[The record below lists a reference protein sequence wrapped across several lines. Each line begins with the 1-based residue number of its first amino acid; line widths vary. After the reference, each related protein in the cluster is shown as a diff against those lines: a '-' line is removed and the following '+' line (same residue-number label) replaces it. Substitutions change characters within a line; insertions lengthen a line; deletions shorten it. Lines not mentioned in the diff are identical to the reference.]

1 MLPEQKTDADTLH
14 QAQQFVAA
22 HPRGCLM
29 QSPRWA
35 LVKPN
40 WGHHLLLSH
49 APDGR
54 LRGSMLVLT
63 LADRG
68 DGSALLYA
76 PRGPVCDPEDHCAV
90 KELIEG
96 ARTLAVGFSHGEFK
110 CDPLIEERES
120 GAIASLAS
128 AGLRFVPGAA
138 FGQTSQPR
146 QNAVRGDLAGLDEQA
161 LLSRLSY
168 KTRYAVRQAQKAG
181 LRCGPERGD
190 AAFCDFFRL
199 YLETGRRQRFATRP
213 ADYLRGLLAAFGK
226 DARLY
231 LCRAAGG
238 QPLAGAIAVA
248 FGQRLSYLYSG
259 SARVQSDPG
268 SGYLMQWELLRWALA
283 SGCAFYDMGG
293 ISTDP
298 QESPSLYQLYQFKRK
313 FAPAVS
319 YAGEFSFSF

>member
-1 MLPEQKTDADTLH
+1 MLPEQRTDADKLH

-110 CDPLIEERES
+110 CDPLIEEGES
-120 GAIASLAS
+120 GAIASLTS

-146 QNAVRGDLAGLDEQA
+146 QNAVRGDLAGLDELAAESLDAQA
-161 LLSRLSY
+161 LG
-168 KTRYAVRQAQKAG
+168 VRV
-181 LRCGPERGD
+181 
-190 AAFCDFFRL
+190 
-199 YLETGRRQRFATRP
+199 ATV
-213 ADYLRGLLAAFGK
+213 
-226 DARLY
+226 
-231 LCRAAGG
+231 AGG
-238 QPLAGAIAVA
+238 AKTLLVCHGGASFSAGGAL
-248 FGQRLSYLYSG
+248 GTG
-259 SARVQSDPG
+259 GVQN
-268 SGYLMQWELLRWALA
+268 A
-283 SGCAFYDMGG
+283 
-293 ISTDP
+293 
-298 QESPSLYQLYQFKRK
+298 
-313 FAPAVS
+313 APAVT
-319 YAGEFSFSF
+319 